1 MHSKNRLLL
10 HKPFIKF
17 SLMLFFASSR
27 NNRIHQC
34 QPVKFPTWTNVL
46 FDLSV
51 SFHSCNQ
58 SALLLSFRYAE
69 AKREKNDVHWICWGV
84 CLLQQSWPQIS
95 DWWKP
100 FVLKLAGYLPAGN
113 AEAMQCTGKFIVD
126 VLGLP
131 DLRHVVQLLPPDSFS
146 QGSAATGRWKKI
158 SRSRIIGET

>member
-1 MHSKNRLLL
+1 MVYAPLKTFLSQMHSKNRLLL

-69 AKREKNDVHWICWGV
+69 AKREKWCALNLLRGLPPAAKLATNFWLMKTICV
-84 CLLQQSWPQIS
+84 ETCRLLARWECWSNAMHRQIHCRCSWP
-95 DWWKP
+95 
-100 FVLKLAGYLPAGN
+100 
-113 AEAMQCTGKFIVD
+113 
-126 VLGLP
+126 
-131 DLRHVVQLLPPDSFS
+131 
-146 QGSAATGRWKKI
+146 
-158 SRSRIIGET
+158 SRFTTRSSVIASW